1 MDLRT
6 HLIRQIVFSRATFG
20 PGERR
25 QGVIDHIRK
34 ELQEIEAATSG
45 LERIEEWVDV
55 AILAFDGL
63 WRSIDAH
70 HRDVGHSGG
79 DADEAATVAEVLI
92 QKKQRKNETRTWPD
106 WRTADRD
113 KAIEHVRT

>member
-70 HRDVGHSGG
+70 YRNVGAAPVDVDEVAGHIEI
-79 DADEAATVAEVLI
+79 AIV
-92 QKKQRKNETRTWPD
+92 KKQRKNEARTWPD
-106 WRTADRD
+106 WRTADPN

>member
-25 QGVIDHIRK
+25 QGAIDHIRK
-34 ELQEIEAATSG
+34 ELVEIENANSD

-70 HRDVGHSGG
+70 YRNVGSTHVDVDEVAGHIEI
-79 DADEAATVAEVLI
+79 AIV
-92 QKKQRKNETRTWPD
+92 KKQRRNEAREWPD
-106 WRTADRD
+106 WRAVGQD
-113 KAIEHVRT
+113 KAIEHKRD